1 MVVVSDTSVLLDL
14 ERGSLL
20 TAAFR
25 LSCAFAV
32 PDLLFE
38 RELKYRDGD
47 GLRERGL
54 KVETLD
60 GDGVAL
66 ALAYHRANRRLSL
79 PDTFA
84 LALAKTSGWMLLTGD
99 ARLRQVAERE
109 GVDCHGALWLLDR
122 LLEEA
127 VVSRKRLSTGLE
139 AIIGHPRCR
148 LPKAEVRARLA
159 TWSPK

>member
-1 MVVVSDTSVLLDL
+1 M
-14 ERGSLL
+14 
-20 TAAFR
+20 
-25 LSCAFAV
+25 

-38 RELKYRDGD
+38 RELKGGGGD
-47 GLRERGL
+47 DLRKRGL
-54 KVETLD
+54 KVAALD

-66 ALAYHRANRRLSL
+66 ALEYHRANWSLSL
-79 PDTFA
+79 PDSFA

-99 ARLRQVAERE
+99 ARLRQVAGRE

-127 VVSRKRLSTGLE
+127 VVSRERLRAGLE
-139 AIIGHPRCR
+139 AISRHPRCR

-159 TWSPK
+159 AWSPG

>member
-1 MVVVSDTSVLLDL
+1 MVVVSDTSVLFDLD
-14 ERGSLL
+14 RGSLL

-25 LSCAFAV
+25 LSYVFVV

-38 RELKYRDGD
+38 RELKGGGGD
-47 GLRERGL
+47 ELRNQGL
-54 KVETLD
+54 KVAALD

-66 ALAYHRANRRLSL
+66 ALGYHRANRPLSL
-79 PDTFA
+79 PDSFA

-127 VVSRKRLSTGLE
+127 VVSRERLRDGLE
-139 AIIGHPRCR
+139 AISRHPRCR

-159 TWSPK
+159 AWSLG

>member
-1 MVVVSDTSVLLDL
+1 MVVVSDTSVLFDLD
-14 ERGSLL
+14 RGSLL

-25 LSCAFAV
+25 LSYDFVV

-38 RELKYRDGD
+38 RELKGD
-47 GLRERGL
+47 GGDDLRKQGL
-54 KVETLD
+54 KVAALD
-60 GDGVAL
+60 GGGVAL
-66 ALAYHRANRRLSL
+66 ALGYHRANRPLSL
-79 PDTFA
+79 PDGFA

-127 VVSRKRLSTGLE
+127 VVSRERLRDGLE
-139 AIIGHPRCR
+139 AISRHPRCR

-159 TWSPK
+159 AWSLG

>member
-1 MVVVSDTSVLLDL
+1 MVVVSDTSVLFDL

-20 TAAFR
+20 ATAFR
-25 LSCAFAV
+25 LSYEFVV

-38 RELKYRDGD
+38 RELKGGGGD
-47 GLRERGL
+47 DLRKRGL
-54 KVETLD
+54 KVAALD

-66 ALAYHRANRRLSL
+66 ALGYHRANWSLSL
-79 PDTFA
+79 PDSFA

-127 VVSRKRLSTGLE
+127 VVSRERLRAGLE
-139 AIIGHPRCR
+139 AISRHPRCR

-159 TWSPK
+159 AWSPG

>member
-1 MVVVSDTSVLLDL
+1 MVVVSDTSVLFDLD
-14 ERGSLL
+14 RGSLL

-25 LSCAFAV
+25 LSYDFVV

-38 RELKYRDGD
+38 RELKGGSGD
-47 GLRERGL
+47 DLRNQGL
-54 KVETLD
+54 KVAALD
-60 GDGVAL
+60 GNGVAL
-66 ALAYHRANRRLSL
+66 ALGYHRANRPLSL
-79 PDTFA
+79 PDSFA

-99 ARLRQVAERE
+99 ARLRQMAERE

-127 VVSRKRLSTGLE
+127 VVSRERLRDGLE
-139 AIIGHPRCR
+139 AISRHPRCR

-159 TWSPK
+159 AWSLG

>member
-1 MVVVSDTSVLLDL
+1 MVVVSDTSVLFDLDH
-14 ERGSLL
+14 GSLL

-25 LSCAFAV
+25 LSYDFVV
-32 PDLLFE
+32 PDLPFE
-38 RELKYRDGD
+38 RELKG
-47 GLRERGL
+47 GGGGELRNQGL
-54 KVETLD
+54 KVAALD

-66 ALAYHRANRRLSL
+66 ALGYHRANRPLSL
-79 PDTFA
+79 PDGFA

-127 VVSRKRLSTGLE
+127 VASRERLRDGLE
-139 AIIGHPRCR
+139 AISRHPRCR
-148 LPKAEVRARLA
+148 LPKAEVRARLVA
-159 TWSPK
+159 WSLG

>member
-25 LSCAFAV
+25 LSYGFAV

-38 RELKYRDGD
+38 RELKGRGGD
-47 GLRERGL
+47 GLCERGL
-54 KVETLD
+54 KIETLD

-66 ALAYHRANRRLSL
+66 ALGYHRANRPLSL
-79 PDTFA
+79 PDSFA

-99 ARLRQVAERE
+99 ALLRQVAERE

-127 VVSRKRLSTGLE
+127 VVSQERLRSGLE
-139 AIIGHPRCR
+139 AISSHPRCR

-159 TWSPK
+159 TWSPR